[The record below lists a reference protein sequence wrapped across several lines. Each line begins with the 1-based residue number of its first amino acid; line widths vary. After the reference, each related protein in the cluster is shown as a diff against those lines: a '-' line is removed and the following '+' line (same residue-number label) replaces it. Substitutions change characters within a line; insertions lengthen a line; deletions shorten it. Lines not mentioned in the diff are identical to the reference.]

1 MGNPF
6 AVIQRIQEAEN
17 NVRDFIQ
24 NGPDDGIGGYVRD
37 QYRDRCDQFANV
49 PEWAKRLASTSAGT
63 FNRICKP
70 YWDDNGNDG
79 PVLEPPFAGGQCE
92 CEMYQIDYRHQGTPS
107 AGGAPFDRSGS
118 FKARGPI
125 GVPFKNEAQNSFR
138 VTARSVRVGL
148 GASNPSCGDV
158 REIGVDTIAFASEDS
173 TLTEFTVTSLA
184 SSPGDCGDPEPELRP
199 GPNPPSAPGPTPG
212 PEPTDDPRGRPFPI
226 IPIPPFEDPVFGP
239 QTFDDDDDE
248 PTDAPGN
255 PSGGD
260 GLPGDPDAV
269 GDEAGNTA
277 GGDDGGDVDFG
288 PPPEGR
294 VWVGALLQATVDPR
308 LGNIPGTGPNN
319 TVYPA
324 TIGNAHL
331 IYEGAR
337 GLSIPLRSR
346 QGVLAR
352 PVTALVVTGCFI
364 QAQPGVTLT
373 VRGISA
379 IICPENPCEDEEDG

>member
-24 NGPDDGIGGYVRD
+24 NGPDDGIGGYVRN

-63 FNRICKP
+63 FDRICKP

-79 PVLEPPFAGGQCE
+79 PVAEPPFTGGQCE
-92 CEMYQIDYRHQGTPS
+92 CELYQIDFEVEGTS
-107 AGGAPFDRSGS
+107 DQFGNPFSRDGT

-125 GVPFKNEAQNSFR
+125 GSPFLTDDNSRFR
-138 VTARSVRVGL
+138 VSARSNRAGI
-148 GASNPSCGDV
+148 AAPNPSCGDPQD
-158 REIGVDTIAFASEDS
+158 ISVDAWGFPSADAE
-173 TLTEFTVTSLA
+173 LTTFTVTSLA
-184 SSPGDCGDPEPELRP
+184 SEPGDCGDPEPELKP
-199 GPNPPSAPGPTPG
+199 GPNPPTDPGPTPG

-248 PTDAPGN
+248 PTDTPGN

-260 GLPGDPDAV
+260 GLPGNPDAV
-269 GDEAGNTA
+269 GDEAGSTA
-277 GGDDGGDVDFG
+277 GGDDGGDFDFG

-294 VWVGALLQATVDPR
+294 IWVGALLQATVDLR

-337 GLSIPLRSR
+337 DISIPLRSR
-346 QGVLAR
+346 QGVLTR
-352 PVTALVVTGCFI
+352 PVTALVVIGCFI

-379 IICPENPCEDEEDG
+379 IICPENPCGEEEDG